1 MKHLW
6 LNFTKEDVR
15 TETLQCE
22 QEGRDISSLKSLVES
37 ILSVE
42 ETNEQSQEKVQSFF
56 LSVSSIPIPKIKD
69 EQEPNDFESL
79 IQYKEIFT
87 NNNTIQ
93 HIEDKI
99 YGAWVG
105 RCCGCL
111 LGKPVEGWKRFQ
123 IESFLKETSQFPLSF
138 YFSRGCNHEVQE
150 RYQLHEGSCF
160 IEEVHS
166 MPEDDDLNYTVVG
179 LGIYEKWG
187 SNFTSENVAD
197 YWLENLPIL
206 STCTAERIAYK
217 NFINGIYPPQS
228 ASYNNPYREWI
239 GAQIRADFW
248 GYINP
253 GDPLKAAEFAWRD
266 ARVSHVK
273 NGIYGEVWVSA
284 MIALAFILDDAEK
297 IISESLKF
305 IPSTSRLYSAIQT
318 QLRNRRELSNAQ
330 LAIED
335 VHERWNENNPHDW
348 CHTISNAEVVAM
360 ALLWG
365 ENDFEKTIT
374 LATTSAF
381 DTDCNSATCGSIIGA
396 MIGEKS
402 IPTKWKNPLNDTLES
417 GVRGYNKVKISELA
431 DRTLQH
437 LKNKADS

>member
-15 TETLQCE
+15 TEILQCE
-22 QEGRDISSLKSLVES
+22 QEGRDTSSLESLFES
-37 ILSVE
+37 ILSMQ
-42 ETNEQSQEKVQSFF
+42 ETKKQFQEKVHSFF
-56 LSVSSIPIPKIKD
+56 LSASSIPIPKIKE
-69 EQEPNDFESL
+69 EQEPNNLEDI
-79 IQYKEIFT
+79 IQSKKLFT
-87 NNNTIQ
+87 NNNPIQ
-93 HIEDKI
+93 NIEDKV
-99 YGAWVG
+99 YGAWMG

-123 IESFLKETSQFPLSF
+123 IESFLKETAQFPLSF
-138 YFSRGCNHEVQE
+138 YFSRDYDHEIQDRYNLPE
-150 RYQLHEGSCF
+150 RSCF

-206 STCTAERIAYK
+206 STCTAERVAYK

-228 ASYNNPYREWI
+228 ASYKNPYREWI

-253 GDPLKAAEFAWRD
+253 GDPSKAAEFAWRD

-273 NGIYGEVWVSA
+273 NGIYGEMWVSA

-297 IISESLKF
+297 IISESLEF

-330 LAIED
+330 IALNDI
-335 VHERWNENNPHDW
+335 HERWNESNPHDW

-365 ENDFEKTIT
+365 ENDFEKTVT
-374 LATTSAF
+374 LATSSAF

-396 MIGEKS
+396 IIGEKS
-402 IPTKWKNPLNDTLES
+402 IPTKWKNPINDTLET
-417 GVRGYNKVKISELA
+417 GVRGYNKVKISTLA
-431 DRTLQH
+431 NRTVQLI
-437 LKNKADS
+437 KNEAGS

>member
-1 MKHLW
+1 M
-6 LNFTKEDVR
+6 R
-15 TETLQCE
+15 AETLQCE

-37 ILSVE
+37 ILSVD
-42 ETNEQSQEKVQSFF
+42 ETNEQFQEKVQSFF
-56 LSVSSIPIPKIKD
+56 LSVSSMPISNIKD
-69 EQEPNDFESL
+69 EQEPNDFENI
-79 IQYKEIFT
+79 IQSKEIFA

-93 HIEDKI
+93 NIEDKI
-99 YGAWVG
+99 YGAWMG

-111 LGKPVEGWKRFQ
+111 LGKPIEGWKRLQ
-123 IESFLKETSQFPLSF
+123 IESYLKETSQFPLSF
-138 YFSRGCNHEVQE
+138 YISRDCHHDIQE
-150 RYQLHEGSCF
+150 RYRLPQKSCF

-217 NFINGIYPPQS
+217 NFVNGIYPPKS
-228 ASYNNPYREWI
+228 ASWMNPFREWI

-253 GDPLKAAEFAWRD
+253 GNPLKAAEFAWRD

-273 NGIYGEVWVSA
+273 NGIYGEMWVSA

-297 IISESLKF
+297 IISKSLEF

-318 QLRNRRELSNAQ
+318 QLRNRRELPNAQ
-330 LAIED
+330 LAID
-335 VHERWNENNPHDW
+335 DIHERWNENNPHDW
-348 CHTISNAEVVAM
+348 CHTISNAEIVAM

-365 ENDFEKTIT
+365 ENDFQKTIT
-374 LATTSAF
+374 LATSSAF

-402 IPTKWKNPLNDTLES
+402 IPTKWKNPINDTLES
-417 GVRGYNKVKISELA
+417 GVRGYSKTNISSLANKTVQLI
-431 DRTLQH
+431 
-437 LKNKADS
+437 KNKADS